1 MQSEVKLD
9 FRLSL
14 LRLSIWDLES
24 MEWGWNSVGKEVL
37 LEVEAEQ
44 RDESEKPIQKE

>member
-14 LRLSIWDLES
+14 LRLSIWDLEF
-24 MEWGWNSVGKEVL
+24 MEWGWN
-37 LEVEAEQ
+37 
-44 RDESEKPIQKE
+44 

>member
-14 LRLSIWDLES
+14 MRLSIWDLES
-24 MEWGWNSVGKEVL
+24 MEWVWSSVGKEVL

-44 RDESEKPIQKE
+44 REESEKPIQKE